1 MKKIIYSLA
10 LLSVMFG
17 CKTPQQ
23 ITKDTPQPVVVNM
36 DLVNVK
42 NDQVKV
48 TVDPGKFTENQTTF
62 HIPKTV
68 PGTYSIDNYGEL
80 IENFKAFD
88 YLGKELLVAKTDE
101 NSWLIENAAQLDKVT
116 YLVNDSF
123 DMDGEK
129 GVFSPSGTNIDKD
142 KNFMLNLHG
151 FVGYFKNLTEQPYEL
166 LIRRPQGL
174 TPGTSLTAASSSPD
188 KASATTMVDL
198 FKAPRYFEIT
208 DNPIMY
214 AKPDTAYINV
224 KGMRVLLDVYSPN
237 GAHSAKEIKPEIE
250 KMVTAQKNFL
260 GDIDQTANY
269 AIILYLANP
278 GELDAKGYGA
288 LEHHT
293 STVVVLPETMP
304 LDKLNQSM
312 TDVVSHEFFHILTP
326 LSVHSNEIHY
336 FDYNDPKMSEHLW
349 MYEGVTEY
357 FANLFQ
363 INQDLIENDEFY
375 SRISEKIESSK
386 NFNDTIPFT
395 VMSRNILEEPY
406 KGDYYNVYLK
416 GALIGMSLDIKLRE
430 LSDGKSGILELMH
443 KLKEKY
449 GKDKPFKD
457 EELIPAIVSLTY
469 PEIQDFF
476 DTYVTGTTPI
486 PYGKFLEIV
495 GLEFSEKEVET
506 SFFINGQVPYIDGN
520 PENMTLFF
528 RKGIKLN
535 SFFEDLGVENGDVIK
550 TVNGESY
557 TIQNAY
563 DLVMA
568 SQNWKEGEDFKMTVE
583 REGKEITLEGKIAT
597 PKDMEVTLGEKDLPA
612 DSKAVML
619 RKAWLKG

>member
-1 MKKIIYSLA
+1 MKKIIYSLS

-17 CKTPQQ
+17 CKTSQKLST
-23 ITKDTPQPVVVNM
+23 ITPQPVVVKM
-36 DLVNVK
+36 DLVNVVD
-42 NDQVKV
+42 DQVKV
-48 TVDPGKFTENQTTF
+48 TVDPGKFTEDQTTF
-62 HIPKTV
+62 YIPKTV
-68 PGTYSIDNYGEL
+68 PGTYSIDNYGEF
-80 IENFKAFD
+80 IENLKAYD
-88 YLGKELLVAKTDE
+88 YLGNELLVAKTDE
-101 NSWLIENAAQLDKVT
+101 NSWLIDNATQLDKVT
-116 YLVNDSF
+116 YYVNDSF
-123 DMDGEK
+123 DMEGEK

-151 FVGYFKNLTEQPYEL
+151 LVGYFKNLTEQPYEL
-166 LIRRPQGL
+166 LIKRPEGL
-174 TPGTSLTAASSSPD
+174 TPGTSLMAANSSPD
-188 KASATTMVDL
+188 KVSPKTMVDL
-198 FKAPRYFEIT
+198 FKASRYFEIT
-208 DNPIMY
+208 DQPIMY
-214 AKPDTAYINV
+214 AKPDTAYINI

-237 GAHSAKEIKPEIE
+237 GVHSAKEIKPEIE

-260 GDIDQTANY
+260 GDIDKTANY
-269 AIILYLANP
+269 AIILYLADPNL
-278 GELDAKGYGA
+278 LDAKGYGA

-363 INQDLIENDEFY
+363 INQDLISNDEFY
-375 SRISEKIESSK
+375 GRISEKIESSK

-395 VMSRNILEEPY
+395 VMSRHILEEPY
-406 KGDYYNVYLK
+406 KNDYYNVYQK

-430 LSDGKSGILELMH
+430 LSDGKTGILDLMS
-443 KLKEKY
+443 KLSQKY
-449 GKDKPFKD
+449 GKDAPFKD
-457 EELIPAIVSLTY
+457 EELIPTIVSLTY

-486 PYGKFLEIV
+486 PYEEFLEIV
-495 GLEFSEKEVET
+495 GLEFSEQEIET
-506 SFFINGQVPYIDGN
+506 SFFINGRVPYIDGN
-520 PENMTLFF
+520 PENMSLFF

-535 SFFEDLGVENGDVIK
+535 SFFKELGVENGDVIK
-550 TVNGESY
+550 TVNGASY
-557 TIQNAY
+557 NIQNAY

-568 SQNWKEGEDFKMTVE
+568 SQNWKEGENFTMVVE
-583 REGKEITLEGKIAT
+583 RDGKEISFQGKIFT
-597 PKDMEVTLGEKDLPA
+597 PKDMKVTLGAKELPA

>member
-1 MKKIIYSLA
+1 M
-10 LLSVMFG
+10 
-17 CKTPQQ
+17 
-23 ITKDTPQPVVVNM
+23 
-36 DLVNVK
+36 
-42 NDQVKV
+42 
-48 TVDPGKFTENQTTF
+48 
-62 HIPKTV
+62 
-68 PGTYSIDNYGEL
+68 
-80 IENFKAFD
+80 
-88 YLGKELLVAKTDE
+88 VAKTDE

-116 YLVNDSF
+116 YFVNDSF

-363 INQDLIENDEFY
+363 INQDLIENEEFY

-506 SFFINGQVPYIDGN
+506 SFFINGKVPYIDGN

>member
-1 MKKIIYSLA
+1 MKKLFYSIT

-23 ITKDTPQPVVVNM
+23 ITNDTAQPVVVNM

-42 NDQVKV
+42 NDQVMV
-48 TVDPGKFTENQTTF
+48 SVDPGKFTEDQTTF
-62 HIPKTV
+62 YIPKTV

-80 IENFKAFD
+80 IENFKAYD

-101 NSWLIENAAQLDKVT
+101 NSWLIENAKELDKVT
-116 YLVNDSF
+116 YYVNDSF

-129 GVFSPSGTNIDKD
+129 GIFSPSGTNIEKD

-166 LIRRPQGL
+166 LISRPQGL
-174 TPGTSLTAASSSPD
+174 TPGTSLTTASSSPD
-188 KASATTMVDL
+188 KKSATTMVDL
-198 FKAPRYFEIT
+198 FKASRYFEIT
-208 DNPIMY
+208 DHPIMY

-260 GDIDQTANY
+260 GDIDKTADY

-278 GELDAKGYGA
+278 SEVDAKGYGA

-336 FDYNDPKMSEHLW
+336 FDYNNPKMSEHLW

-363 INQDLIENDEFY
+363 INQDLIENAEFY
-375 SRISEKIESSK
+375 NRVSEKIESSK

-395 VMSRNILEEPY
+395 QMSRNILEEPY

-430 LSDGKSGILELMH
+430 LSNGKSGILELMS
-443 KLKEKY
+443 KLKSKY

-469 PEIQDFF
+469 PEVQDFF

-486 PYGKFLEIV
+486 PYANFLEIV
-495 GLEFSEKEVET
+495 GLEFKEKEVET

-535 SFFEDLGVENGDVIK
+535 SFFEDLGVKNGDVIK
-550 TVNGESY
+550 TVNGASY
-557 TIQNAY
+557 NIQNAY

-568 SQNWKEGEDFKMTVE
+568 SQNWKEGEDFNMTVE
-583 REGKEITLEGKIAT
+583 RDGKEITLKGKIAT
-597 PKDMEVTLGEKDLPA
+597 PKAMEATIGEKELPA
-612 DSKAVML
+612 NSKAVML
-619 RKAWLKG
+619 RQAWLKG